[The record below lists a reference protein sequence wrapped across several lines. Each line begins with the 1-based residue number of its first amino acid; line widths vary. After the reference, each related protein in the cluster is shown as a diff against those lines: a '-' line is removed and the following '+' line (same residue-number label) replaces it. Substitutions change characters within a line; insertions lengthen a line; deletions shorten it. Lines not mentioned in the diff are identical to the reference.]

1 MKTKKIISAGPL
13 VIEAIYPRG
22 AAHDAPRI
30 RAGKKKL
37 SSEAQKRMNAKHSYQ
52 KLELLLAANFVPGD
66 WLVTFTYAPEALPET
81 RAQANARLREFRRRL
96 AARRKR
102 HGRELRMV
110 WATENVFDQG
120 RWHHHAVLN
129 NAGEDFAELRAL
141 WTWGSDVEISVLRID
156 RDHSFEAISR
166 YLCKEARERPGL
178 RSWSYTRSCRQLRSR
193 PSPCPTTRRCSR
205 PRAPR
210 STRTRG
216 NKTSSAPGASSSTS
230 RRTGAAASADR
241 RENAG
246 AELFVDFSGSV
257 TILFLGK

>member
-22 AAHDAPRI
+22 AAHDTPRI

-156 RDHSFEAISR
+156 RDHSFEAIAR
-166 YLCKEARERPGL
+166 YMCKEARERPGL
-178 RSWSYTRSCRQLRSR
+178 RSWSYTRSCRQPEVETFAVPDDTPLQPPKGATVYEDARHSNEFGSWRVVKYLAPDWRRGVRR
-193 PSPCPTTRRCSR
+193 PPRKRRH
-205 PRAPR
+205 
-210 STRTRG
+210 
-216 NKTSSAPGASSSTS
+216 
-230 RRTGAAASADR
+230 
-241 RENAG
+241 
-246 AELFVDFSGSV
+246 
-257 TILFLGK
+257 

>member
-156 RDHSFEAISR
+156 RDHSFEAIAR
-166 YLCKEARERPGL
+166 YMCKEARERPGL
-178 RSWSYTRSCRQLRSR
+178 RSWSYTRSCRQPEVETFAVPDDTPLQPPKGATVYEDARHSNEFGSWRVVKYLAPDWRRGVRR
-193 PSPCPTTRRCSR
+193 PPRKRRR
-205 PRAPR
+205 
-210 STRTRG
+210 
-216 NKTSSAPGASSSTS
+216 
-230 RRTGAAASADR
+230 
-241 RENAG
+241 
-246 AELFVDFSGSV
+246 
-257 TILFLGK
+257 

>member
-22 AAHDAPRI
+22 TAHDAPRI

-156 RDHSFEAISR
+156 RDHSFEAVAR

-178 RSWSYTRSCRQLRSR
+178 RSWSYTRSCRQPEVETFPVPDDTPLQPPKGATVYEDARHQNEFGSWRVVKYLAPDWRRGVRR
-193 PSPCPTTRRCSR
+193 PPRKRRR
-205 PRAPR
+205 
-210 STRTRG
+210 
-216 NKTSSAPGASSSTS
+216 
-230 RRTGAAASADR
+230 
-241 RENAG
+241 
-246 AELFVDFSGSV
+246 
-257 TILFLGK
+257 

>member
-178 RSWSYTRSCRQLRSR
+178 RSWSYTRSCRQPEVETFAVPDDTPLQPPKGATVYEDARQQNEFGSWRVVKYLAPDWRRGVRR
-193 PSPCPTTRRCSR
+193 PPRKRRR
-205 PRAPR
+205 
-210 STRTRG
+210 
-216 NKTSSAPGASSSTS
+216 
-230 RRTGAAASADR
+230 
-241 RENAG
+241 
-246 AELFVDFSGSV
+246 
-257 TILFLGK
+257 

>member
-96 AARRKR
+96 AAQRRSR
-102 HGRELRMV
+102 GQELRMV
-110 WATENVFDQG
+110 WNTENVFDEG
-120 RWHHHAVLN
+120 RWHHHVVLN
-129 NAGEDFAELRAL
+129 NAGEDFTVLREL
-141 WTWGSDVEISVLRID
+141 WSWGSDVEIQALRID
-156 RDHSFEAISR
+156 RDHSFEAVAR

-178 RSWSYTRSCRQLRSR
+178 RSWSYTRSCRQPEVETFPVPDDTPLQ
-193 PSPCPTTRRCSR
+193 PP
-205 PRAPR
+205 
-210 STRTRG
+210 
-216 NKTSSAPGASSSTS
+216 KGATVYEDARHANEFGSWRVVKYLLPDW
-230 RRTGAAASADR
+230 RRTVR
-241 RENAG
+241 RP
-246 AELFVDFSGSV
+246 
-257 TILFLGK
+257 KRRRRR